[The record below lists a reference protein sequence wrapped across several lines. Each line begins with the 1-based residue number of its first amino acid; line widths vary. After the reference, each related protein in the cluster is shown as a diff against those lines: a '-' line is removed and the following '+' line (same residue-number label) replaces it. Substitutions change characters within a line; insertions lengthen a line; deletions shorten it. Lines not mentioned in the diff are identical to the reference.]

1 MPQWANSDR
10 RDRLP
15 KDWPQIR
22 RRVLKRDGGRC
33 TERND
38 YGQRCPE
45 LATDVDHVKPG
56 DDHSLSNLRSLC
68 SWHHNRKS
76 GAEGA
81 QARAAIRRRNGKK
94 FKRTENHP
102 GLL

>member
-1 MPQWANSDR
+1 MPQWAGSDR

-15 KDWPQIR
+15 ANWPQIR
-22 RRVLKRDGGRC
+22 HRVLRRDGGRC

-38 YGQRCPE
+38 YGVRCAE
-45 LATDVDHVKPG
+45 LATDVDHIKAG

-68 SWHHNRKS
+68 EWHHDRKS

-81 QARAAIRRRNGKK
+81 AARAANWRRNNRK
-94 FKRTENHP
+94 FRRTESHP